1 MFLDLGWPEP
11 TLALCV
17 NRMHDCEARKKS
29 PEDYPKVR
37 GIPRKSH
44 GFGISV
50 SRAAFLLSGGGAVF
64 SQVDS

>member
-44 GFGISV
+44 GFRILCHG
-50 SRAAFLLSGGGAVF
+50 RLSCSAGVVPY
-64 SQVDS
+64 SPR